1 MIRHSSAFLI
11 SIILHIL
18 LVFLFFLGYKTI
30 LQKESIEKS
39 SQQRMQIEL
48 CTISPVQVIKPTK
61 VKEPEKIIEKTT
73 ISKKEIKKVTLQP
86 KTIKQLPVKK
96 KQASPKTTIVLPTNV
111 LQNKPSTLTLETEK
125 EKSLRLQK
133 EYLNKHLEEITKLLS
148 ENLYYPRSARK
159 RGITDVVVVKFT
171 LSRLGEVLSLQI
183 IESKTKVLS
192 RAAKET
198 INNLSGQFPKPDE
211 ALTLHVPIE
220 YKLKK

>member
-86 KTIKQLPVKK
+86 KIIKQLPVKK